1 MIGLLITLLVAAL
14 AYVLLVAIT
23 GSAIVGIVAAILI
36 LLAGIPSGGFGFGS
50 RFGGAS
56 SARWARRSRRS
67 DSNRRPALIT
77 RALLYQ
83 LSYSGAAEPSLGLGR
98 ADGHLDVPVSVR

>member
-36 LLAGIPSGGFGFGS
+36 LIAGIPSGGFGYGS
-50 RFGGAS
+50 RFG
-56 SARWARRSRRS
+56 SR
-67 DSNRRPALIT
+67 
-77 RALLYQ
+77 
-83 LSYSGAAEPSLGLGR
+83 
-98 ADGHLDVPVSVR
+98 